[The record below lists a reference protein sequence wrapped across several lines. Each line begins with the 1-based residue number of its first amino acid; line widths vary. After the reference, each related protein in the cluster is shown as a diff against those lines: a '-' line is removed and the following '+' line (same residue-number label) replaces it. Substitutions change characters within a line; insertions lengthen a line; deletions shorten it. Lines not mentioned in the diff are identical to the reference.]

1 MEPASTRAV
10 GASEPKGAI
19 PRRTLAGPDAER
31 LAADVLR
38 AGGALCL
45 AATGHS
51 MTPAIRSGDRLTVE
65 PQSTRLG
72 IGAVLACESEGRLVV
87 HRLVGRDAGRAV
99 VRGDAA
105 PAPDPPLADGAV
117 LGVVVRIER
126 GGRPVR
132 LGLGRE
138 RVVIAWLSRR
148 GLLRGAAR
156 WREQLRF
163 RPRHEAC
170 R

>member
-1 MEPASTRAV
+1 M
-10 GASEPKGAI
+10 
-19 PRRTLAGPDAER
+19 
-31 LAADVLR
+31 DVLR
-38 AGGALCL
+38 AGGSVRL

-51 MTPAIRSGDRLTVE
+51 MTPVIRSGDRLTVE
-65 PQSTRLG
+65 PRRTRPG
-72 IGAVLACESEGRLVV
+72 IGTVLACESKGRLVV

-105 PAPDPPLADGAV
+105 PAADPPLADGAV
-117 LGVVVRIER
+117 LGVVTGIER

-156 WREQLRF
+156 WRERLRF
-163 RPRHEAC
+163 RPCTETRL
-170 R
+170 

>member
-1 MEPASTRAV
+1 M
-10 GASEPKGAI
+10 
-19 PRRTLAGPDAER
+19 
-31 LAADVLR
+31 DVLR
-38 AGGALCL
+38 AGGAVCL

-65 PQSTRLG
+65 PLRERPG

-87 HRLVGRDAGRAV
+87 HRLVGRDGGRAV
-99 VRGDAA
+99 VRGDTA
-105 PAPDPPLADGAV
+105 PAADPPLAYEAV
-117 LGVVVRIER
+117 LGVVAGIER
-126 GGRPVR
+126 GGRAVR

-156 WREQLRF
+156 WRERLRF
-163 RPRHEAC
+163 RSRTEAC
-170 R
+170 L